1 MHSQIYNAKLK
12 LEISNFCCIIIVV
25 VVVLFLLYSI
35 LSFMLMNNSNV
46 VKHQSLREEV
56 F

>member
-12 LEISNFCCIIIVV
+12 LEISNFCCNNIV

-35 LSFMLMNNSNV
+35 LSFMLINNSNV